1 MPPMTQEKEQMK
13 FEIDC
18 LIEANPYMTDII
30 LKNIQYPELLLNPLD
45 KKQLSNEWYGAPH
58 AF

>member
-1 MPPMTQEKEQMK
+1 MPPITTEKEQMK

-18 LIEANPYMTDII
+18 LIEANPYMTDLI
-30 LKNIQYPELLLNPLD
+30 LKNNQYAELLYYPLD
-45 KKQLSNEWYGAPH
+45 KKYLTNEWYGAPQ